1 MLRPSLS
8 DTLLSISVIPSR
20 VDPKRKAE
28 TRPLAEPWTL
38 NWHDRNVYVLVTLVE
53 GPKFGDV
60 DVDHEPF
67 IDSLITEHLVLL
79 GGDLVDAEQG
89 VRAAYVLR
97 CDDLAAAEAIVATDP
112 LVTSGVMR
120 PWLAEWQLVAID
132 PQAVDEH
139 LT

>member
-1 MLRPSLS
+1 MIG
-8 DTLLSISVIPSR
+8 D
-20 VDPKRKAE
+20 
-28 TRPLAEPWTL
+28 
-38 NWHDRNVYVLVTLVE
+38 VYVLVTLLE
-53 GPKFGDV
+53 GPKHGEV

-67 IDSLITEHLVLL
+67 IDSLTAEHLVLL

-112 LVTSGVMR
+112 LVTSSVMR
-120 PWLAEWQLVAID
+120 PRVVEWQLVGID
-132 PQAVDEH
+132 LGAVDQH